1 MALNVRRK
9 FKNRLYEVRLIN
21 TLLNLPLWLA
31 LWMAGGKKKYFFC
44 LIFIP
49 TFKSRIKIPYQQALK
64 EKSST
69 LEFTAALLPAP
80 CYNGRPGFG
89 MGHEQL
95 WCYDGGAIHDSKEG
109 VAIGDR

>member
-31 LWMAGGKKKYFFC
+31 LWMAGGKKNFFC

-49 TFKSRIKIPYQQALK
+49 TLNIRMKILYPQALK

-69 LEFTAALLPAP
+69 LESTAVLLPAP

-95 WCYDGGAIHDSKEG
+95 WCYHGGAIHDSKEG